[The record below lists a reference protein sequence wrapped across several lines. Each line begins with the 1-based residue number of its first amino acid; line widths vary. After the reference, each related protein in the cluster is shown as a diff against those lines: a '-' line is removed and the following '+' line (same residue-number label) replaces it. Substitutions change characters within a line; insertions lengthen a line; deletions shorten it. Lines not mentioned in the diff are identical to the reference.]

1 MSSILDLTPPDIIIR
16 FKKGA
21 TLDPIFLYLNESGTV
36 TDLTGYTAKMQAREY
51 VTDAAV
57 LTGFDL
63 TTENGGLEIV
73 TVASFTAPAGTVL
86 SNGTVL
92 EVETTYTNAYGVQ
105 LHVTDTVTDAIDWE
119 NAVFD
124 VKLYEPS
131 PSTRVIPL
139 VDGTLE
145 PESVVTR

>member
-1 MSSILDLTPPDIIIR
+1 MPSLLDLTPPDIIVR
-16 FKKGA
+16 FKKGM
-21 TLDPIFLYLNESGTV
+21 TLDPIFFYLNKDGTV

-51 VTDAAV
+51 VEDTTV
-57 LTGFDL
+57 LDGFDL

-73 TVASFTAPAGTVL
+73 TVASLTAPAGAVL
-86 SNGTVL
+86 SDGTVL
-92 EVETTYTNAYGVQ
+92 EVETTYTNAMGVQ
-105 LHVTDTVTDAIDWE
+105 MHVTDTVTEAIDWA

-139 VDGTLE
+139 VQGTLE
-145 PESVVTR
+145 PKYEVTR